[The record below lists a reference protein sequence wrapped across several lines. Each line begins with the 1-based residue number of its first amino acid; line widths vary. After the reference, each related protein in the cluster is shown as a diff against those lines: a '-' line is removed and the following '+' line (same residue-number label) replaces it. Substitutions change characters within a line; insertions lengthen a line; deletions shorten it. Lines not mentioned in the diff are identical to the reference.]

1 MIYGQTFSISFLF
14 SREPQKCYCGTSVC
28 RGWLGESPDEK
39 TKEEKDEE
47 RRKEERDR
55 RKREEKR
62 IYFED
67 IAVSHVLLMWNSK
80 MCNDVMC
87 QD

>member
-1 MIYGQTFSISFLF
+1 MLASYSR
-14 SREPQKCYCGTSVC
+14 REPQRCFCGTPLC

-62 IYFED
+62 SYFED
-67 IAVSHVLLMWNSK
+67 IDVSQWK
-80 MCNDVMC
+80 Y
-87 QD
+87 